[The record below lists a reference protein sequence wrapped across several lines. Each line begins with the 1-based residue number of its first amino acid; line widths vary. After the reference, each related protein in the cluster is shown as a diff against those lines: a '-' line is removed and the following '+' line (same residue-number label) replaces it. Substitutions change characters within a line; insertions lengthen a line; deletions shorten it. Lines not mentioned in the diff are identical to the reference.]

1 MTKEEFITERTRIIS
16 EMLDNP
22 EEIEKTAVTIS
33 ESVKPK
39 LTAQEQAFFI
49 AEPQGGVTMQVQGR
63 NNNKISIGAYDD
75 TIAFDMK
82 LDTNNENLI

>member
-1 MTKEEFITERTRIIS
+1 MITGFLFYKYQSPTQSKNDDYGKIFLT
-16 EMLDNP
+16 LDS
-22 EEIEKTAVTIS
+22 KA
-33 ESVKPK
+33 
-39 LTAQEQAFFI
+39 AQQAFFI
-49 AEPQGGVTMQVQGR
+49 AEPQGGVTMQVWGR